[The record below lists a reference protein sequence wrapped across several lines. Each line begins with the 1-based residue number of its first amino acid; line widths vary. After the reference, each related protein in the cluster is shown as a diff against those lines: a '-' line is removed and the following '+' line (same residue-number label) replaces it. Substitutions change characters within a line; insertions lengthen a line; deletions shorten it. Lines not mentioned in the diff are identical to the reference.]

1 MIEYLNEQKSGK
13 SFSHLSRAIAW
24 QHSMYLEE

>member
-1 MIEYLNEQKSGK
+1 MTDYLNEKKSGK
-13 SFSHLSRAIAW
+13 SLSHLSRAIAW